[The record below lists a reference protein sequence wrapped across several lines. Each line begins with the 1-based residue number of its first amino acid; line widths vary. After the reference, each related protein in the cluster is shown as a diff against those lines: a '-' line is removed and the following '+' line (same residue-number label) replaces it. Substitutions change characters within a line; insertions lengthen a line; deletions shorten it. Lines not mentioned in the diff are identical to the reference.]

1 VVSDGSVF
9 PDWADELY
17 ERMPITKWD
26 ERANDLTRAADEIA
40 EDEDLDVV
48 QVSIHGATN
57 PKYFHLVTLMEP
69 IAF

>member
-1 VVSDGSVF
+1 
-9 PDWADELY
+9 
-17 ERMPITKWD
+17 MPITKWD